1 MAKGGRQPGAG
12 RPKGMTNRPVFRNA
26 VTEAQANRL
35 IAKAIAMADEGNETM
50 LKFCLE
56 QIYGKAVQPIGND
69 ENKTLVVS
77 FDNSFKNGSLSTP
90 STDSQ

>member
-35 IAKAIAMADEGNETM
+35 INKAIQMADEGNETM
-50 LKFCLE
+50 LKFVLE
-56 QIYGKAVQPIGND
+56 QIYGKAVQPVGND
-69 ENKTLVVS
+69 G
-77 FDNSFKNGSLSTP
+77 DNVFKVAISGMTISK
-90 STDSQ
+90 DV

>member
-1 MAKGGRQPGAG
+1 MARAGTNHKGGRPSGS
-12 RPKGMTNRPVFRNA
+12 TNKPAFRDA

-35 IAKAIAMADEGNETM
+35 IAKALKMADEGNETM

-69 ENKTLVVS
+69 GNKPFEVAIS
-77 FDNSFKNGSLSTP
+77 GMKIIKDG
-90 STDSQ
+90 D